1 MARIGISCIND
12 LVFGKNICIFYVI
25 YVRGQFVSLFSLFTE
40 PQNLK
45 AHVDD
50 YSAKAKL
57 ETRLSDLF
65 ISAQNRP
72 TVILCIGTDRSTGDA
87 LGPLIGTHLSRL
99 NLPQLNVYGTLDEPV
114 HATNLL
120 ENIRLIQQSFV
131 NPFIIAIDACLG
143 KMDSIGCITLAN
155 GPLKPGAGVH
165 KQLPEVGEAHITGI
179 VNVGGFMEYMVLQN
193 TRLNLVWR
201 MSENI
206 SMLITRSY
214 LKIRYRENS
223 VCDKP

>member
-1 MARIGISCIND
+1 MHKRAGIWRE
-12 LVFGKNICIFYVI
+12 FNIYISRDFECRGYYVS
-25 YVRGQFVSLFSLFTE
+25 FFSLLTE
-40 PQNLK
+40 PLKMK

-57 ETRLSDLF
+57 GTRLSDLF
-65 ISAQNRP
+65 VSSRKRP
-72 TVILCIGTDRSTGDA
+72 AVILCIGTDRSTGDA

-99 NLPQLNVYGTLDEPV
+99 NLPNLNVYGTLDEPV
-114 HATNLL
+114 HATNLQDK
-120 ENIRLIQQSFV
+120 IQFIQQSYV
-131 NPFIIAIDACLG
+131 NPYIIAIDACLG
-143 KMDSIGCITLAN
+143 RMDSIGCITLSE

-165 KQLPEVGEAHITGI
+165 KKLPEVGEAHITGI

-206 SMLITRSY
+206 STLISNSY
-214 LKIRYRENS
+214 LKTL
-223 VCDKP
+223 

>member
-1 MARIGISCIND
+1 MHKWAGFWEKFKYNLFII
-12 LVFGKNICIFYVI
+12 
-25 YVRGQFVSLFSLFTE
+25 RGYLVSLFSLKTE
-40 PQNLK
+40 PQKIK
-45 AHVDD
+45 AHIDD
-50 YSAKAKL
+50 RSAKVKL

-65 ISAQNRP
+65 VSTRNRP
-72 TVILCIGTDRSTGDA
+72 AIILCIGTDRSTGDA

-99 NLPQLNVYGTLDEPV
+99 NLPQLHVYGTLDEPV
-114 HATNLL
+114 HATNLVD
-120 ENIRLIQQSFV
+120 NIQSIHHSFV

-143 KMDSIGCITLAN
+143 RIDSIGCITLSD

-165 KQLPEVGEAHITGI
+165 KQLPEVGEAHMTGI

-206 SMLITRSY
+206 SSLITYSF
-214 LKIRYRENS
+214 LKVRN
-223 VCDKP
+223 K

>member
-1 MARIGISCIND
+1 M
-12 LVFGKNICIFYVI
+12 
-25 YVRGQFVSLFSLFTE
+25 SLFSLFTE
-40 PQNLK
+40 PQKMK

-50 YSAKAKL
+50 YSGKAKL
-57 ETRLSDLF
+57 ESRLSDLF
-65 ISAQNRP
+65 MSAQKRP
-72 TVILCIGTDRSTGDA
+72 AIILCIGTDRSTGDS

-114 HATNLL
+114 HATNL
-120 ENIRLIQQSFV
+120 EDNILLIQQSFV

-143 KMDSIGCITLAN
+143 RMDSIGCITLAI

-206 SMLITRSY
+206 STLISHSY
-214 LKIRYRENS
+214 LKVRYRENLTN
-223 VCDKP
+223 DKPLGASGHL

>member
-1 MARIGISCIND
+1 M
-12 LVFGKNICIFYVI
+12 
-25 YVRGQFVSLFSLFTE
+25 SLFSLRTE
-40 PQNLK
+40 PQKIK

-50 YSAKAKL
+50 LSAKAKL

-65 ISAQNRP
+65 ISTRKRP
-72 TVILCIGTDRSTGDA
+72 AIILCIGTDRSTGDA

-99 NLPQLNVYGTLDEPV
+99 NLPHLHVYGTLDEPV
-114 HATNLL
+114 HATNLGD
-120 ENIRLIQQSFV
+120 NIQSIHDTFE

-143 KMDSIGCITLAN
+143 RLDSIGCITLSD

-165 KQLPEVGEAHITGI
+165 KQLPEVGEAHMTGI

-206 SMLITRSY
+206 SSLLTHSF
-214 LKIRYRENS
+214 LKVRYEYR
-223 VCDKP
+223 

>member
-1 MARIGISCIND
+1 M
-12 LVFGKNICIFYVI
+12 
-25 YVRGQFVSLFSLFTE
+25 SLFSLLTE
-40 PQNLK
+40 PQKIK

-50 YSAKAKL
+50 NSAKARL

-65 ISAQNRP
+65 ASARKRP

-87 LGPLIGTHLSRL
+87 LGPLIGTQLLRL
-99 NLPQLNVYGTLDEPV
+99 NLPQLHVCGTLDEPV
-114 HATNLL
+114 HAQNLGD
-120 ENIRLIQQSFV
+120 NIQFIQKSLV

-143 KMDSIGCITLAN
+143 RLDSVGCITLAS

-179 VNVGGFMEYMVLQN
+179 VNVGGFMEFMVLQN

-206 SMLITRSY
+206 SSLVTRSY
-214 LKIRYRENS
+214 LS
-223 VCDKP
+223 VLH

>member
-1 MARIGISCIND
+1 M
-12 LVFGKNICIFYVI
+12 
-25 YVRGQFVSLFSLFTE
+25 SLFSLLTE
-40 PQNLK
+40 PQKMK

-65 ISAQNRP
+65 ASTRKRP

-114 HATNLL
+114 HATNLH
-120 ENIRLIQQSFV
+120 ENIQFIHQSFV

-143 KMDSIGCITLAN
+143 RMDSIGCITLAD

-206 SMLITRSY
+206 STLITHSY
-214 LKIRYRENS
+214 LKVRYKENLA
-223 VCDKP
+223 CDKR

>member
-1 MARIGISCIND
+1 M
-12 LVFGKNICIFYVI
+12 
-25 YVRGQFVSLFSLFTE
+25 SLFSLLTG
-40 PQNLK
+40 PQKMK

-65 ISAQNRP
+65 ASTQKRP

-114 HATNLL
+114 HATNLQ
-120 ENIRLIQQSFV
+120 ESIQFIQQSFF

-143 KMDSIGCITLAN
+143 RMDSIGCITLAD

-165 KQLPEVGEAHITGI
+165 KQLPEVGEAHITGV
-179 VNVGGFMEYMVLQN
+179 VNVGGLMEYMVLQN

-201 MSENI
+201 MSESI
-206 SMLITRSY
+206 STLIKHSF
-214 LKIRYRENS
+214 LKVRYKENLAG
-223 VCDKP
+223 DKPSGTCGRSNPNAIHGAFDT

>member
-1 MARIGISCIND
+1 MSLIS
-12 LVFGKNICIFYVI
+12 LLTG
-25 YVRGQFVSLFSLFTE
+25 
-40 PQNLK
+40 PQKMK

-65 ISAQNRP
+65 AAKQKQP

-99 NLPQLNVYGTLDEPV
+99 NLPKLNVFGTLDKPV

-120 ENIRLIQQSFV
+120 DNMELISQAFI

-143 KMDSIGCITLAN
+143 RIDSIGYITLAD
-155 GPLKPGAGVH
+155 GPLKPGAGVR

-179 VNVGGFMEYMVLQN
+179 VNVGGFMEYVVLQN

-206 SMLITRSY
+206 SNLITRSY
-214 LKIRYRENS
+214 LKARNKENIG
-223 VCDKP
+223 

>member
-1 MARIGISCIND
+1 M
-12 LVFGKNICIFYVI
+12 
-25 YVRGQFVSLFSLFTE
+25 SLFSLLTE
-40 PQNLK
+40 PKKMK
-45 AHVDD
+45 AHIDD
-50 YSAKAKL
+50 SLAKVKL

-65 ISAQNRP
+65 DSTRKRP
-72 TVILCIGTDRSTGDA
+72 AVILCIGTDRSTGDS

-99 NLPQLNVYGTLDEPV
+99 NLPKLNVYGTLDEPV
-114 HATNLL
+114 HATNLQ
-120 ENIRLIQQSFV
+120 ENINYIQQSYY

-143 KMDSIGCITLAN
+143 RMESIGCITLAN
-155 GPLKPGAGVH
+155 GPLKPGAGVN

-206 SMLITRSY
+206 STLITHSY
-214 LKIRYRENS
+214 LKVRNE
-223 VCDKP
+223 

>member
-1 MARIGISCIND
+1 MS
-12 LVFGKNICIFYVI
+12 IFSI
-25 YVRGQFVSLFSLFTE
+25 LSE
-40 PQNLK
+40 PQKIK

-50 YSAKAKL
+50 HLGKLEL

-65 ISAQNRP
+65 ASTRKRSA
-72 TVILCIGTDRSTGDA
+72 VILCIGTDRSTGDA

-99 NLPQLNVYGTLDEPV
+99 NLPQLHVYGTLDEPV
-114 HATNLL
+114 HATNLA
-120 ENIRLIQQSFV
+120 ENIQFIQQKFV
-131 NPFIIAIDACLG
+131 NPFVIAVDACLG
-143 KMDSIGCITLAN
+143 RIDSIGCITLAD

-165 KQLPEVGEAHITGI
+165 KQLPKVGEAHLTGI

-206 SMLITRSY
+206 SALISRSY
-214 LKIRYRENS
+214 LRTRY
-223 VCDKP
+223 K